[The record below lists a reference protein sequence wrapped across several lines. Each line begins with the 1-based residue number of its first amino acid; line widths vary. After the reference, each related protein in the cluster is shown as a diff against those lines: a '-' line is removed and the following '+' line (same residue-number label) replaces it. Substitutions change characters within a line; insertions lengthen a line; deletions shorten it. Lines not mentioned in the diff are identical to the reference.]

1 MCAAEWSTS
10 PPQSPHHTPPKTKK
24 RSTVANG
31 LRRLRTKPCPTHTV
45 QVGIWKEATHEKQGS
60 SLFGS
65 QGVRAIGSVLLVCGR
80 ALGSPATLV
89 SRRGMALSAR
99 DFRMGASALAS
110 RGPACTPGKTRGRQR
125 QGAAALAHALARVC
139 KRACYGC
146 LPRKKA
152 AGWRRSAVFECCF
165 ECAKSKQASKT
176 QMLFCFAACVP
187 CP

>member
-152 AGWRRSAVFECCF
+152 AGWRRARARAHARASAR
-165 ECAKSKQASKT
+165 
-176 QMLFCFAACVP
+176 AACVCARAP
-187 CP
+187 SAQRRF